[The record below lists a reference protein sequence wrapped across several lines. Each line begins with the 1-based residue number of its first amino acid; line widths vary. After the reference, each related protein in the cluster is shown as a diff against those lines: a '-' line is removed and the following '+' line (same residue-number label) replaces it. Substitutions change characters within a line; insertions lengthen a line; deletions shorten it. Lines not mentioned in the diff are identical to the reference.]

1 MIEATGKGASRSSG
15 EATGE
20 DRSLA
25 AVITRQLAAEIV
37 SGEIAPE
44 SWLRQD
50 RIAERFQTSHV
61 PVREAFRRLEARR
74 LLENLPRRGV
84 RVPALKPEEVQ
95 ELIDMRTSLECL
107 ALRRALGQGS
117 ADERTSAAEQA
128 EAVLAKAE
136 VSQSLTVWE
145 GCNRAFHGALYEPG
159 QGMRLLPA
167 IDELHDASARY
178 LFAAWR
184 DLAWQPRS
192 EAEHRALLEAY
203 RCGDVETAEPLLAA
217 HVQAAGRS
225 LIARLGEA

>member
-1 MIEATGKGASRSSG
+1 MSDRADKKQVRLAG
-15 EATGE
+15 EAASE

-25 AVITRQLAAEIV
+25 AVITRALASEIV
-37 SGEIAPE
+37 GGAIAPE

-107 ALRRALGQGS
+107 ALRRALTFGS
-117 ADERTSAAEQA
+117 PAALAQAVDQA
-128 EAVLAKAE
+128 ETALGEAE
-136 VSQSLTVWE
+136 VSQSLIVWE
-145 GCNRAFHGALYEPG
+145 GCNRAFHTALYAPG
-159 QGMRLLPA
+159 EGMRLLPA
-167 IDELHDASARY
+167 IGELHDASARY

-192 EAEHRALLEAY
+192 EAEHQALLEAY
-203 RCGDVETAEPLLAA
+203 RRGDVGTAEPLLAA

-225 LIARLGEA
+225 LIARMQGP

>member
-1 MIEATGKGASRSSG
+1 MREAAVKGRTEGAG
-15 EATGE
+15 HAAGE

-84 RVPALKPEEVQ
+84 RVPALNPEEVQ

-107 ALRRALGQGS
+107 ALRRALTQGS
-117 ADERTSAAEQA
+117 VEALAQAVEQA
-128 EAVLAKAE
+128 EAALGQAE
-136 VSQSLTVWE
+136 VSQSLVIWE
-145 GCNRAFHGALYEPG
+145 GCNRAFHTALYAPG
-159 QGMRLLPA
+159 EGMRLLPA

-203 RCGDVETAEPLLAA
+203 RRGDVETAEPLLAA

-225 LIARLGEA
+225 LIGRLVEA